1 MNNRARSLSV
11 RKKKKRK
18 KKTSGGQTEFHW
30 SNSIPIFDAWTKA
43 AAFRVVSPFCGQ
55 QGGGDTNTST
65 TNLRRGHEAW
75 RCLTRNT
82 VKGLDGEKRG
92 EAKNKMFQDI
102 KDSSRIDTV
111 KFTNLPL
118 RDFQRRSHPPL
129 AFSRPLL
136 VPPRHYFP
144 QWECLSSFPPHFCES
159 LSYCFKHFYFLLYL
173 SLSLDYRVINNIDVH
188 TKFERL
194 KIKLS
199 NLFEKCWLKWSDTH
213 IQVAT
218 IESESSLVSPASTS
232 IGNGVPDWFRVIL
245 IHEARRAKILER
257 RHRTV
262 HSAHDPRRD
271 SQRWRRIDRHER
283 LDRVATARIEHDLRS
298 LGSRPEPFT
307 TTLHNEWLIKRQRF
321 ALLYSRSQKFLLFP
335 NGIHLKR
342 EICSELRPSFHYFI
356 QKKKF
361 LRVVTIFNLVRYRF
375 CRNVVRANLLERN
388 FCGWL
393 YALHSCRMF
402 LWLNI
407 VARDNRRPRVSY
419 RNNGGKMV
427 ERNFIPSPFLLD
439 GEREGGVG
447 ISGDR
452 ILIGMKCAE
461 IDSYRAGIFFYGK
474 HESDCIPL
482 KPLLEVLC

>member
-1 MNNRARSLSV
+1 MLERRRPHSASCPLFAVSRGEEIQIH
-11 RKKKKRK
+11 RRQIC
-18 KKTSGGQTEFHW
+18 GGATRREDA
-30 SNSIPIFDAWTKA
+30 SREIPWKDW
-43 AAFRVVSPFCGQ
+43 
-55 QGGGDTNTST
+55 
-65 TNLRRGHEAW
+65 
-75 RCLTRNT
+75 T
-82 VKGLDGEKRG
+82 VKKGG

-102 KDSSRIDTV
+102 KDSSRIGTV

-427 ERNFIPSPFLLD
+427 ERNFIPSPFLLN
-439 GEREGGVG
+439 GERGRGGVG